1 LTFPAANPV
10 TFSIVGLY
18 LLATLVIGYISR
30 RTAGTSEQF
39 LHAGRMLPT
48 AVTSIAFLAAN
59 CGALEIVGIVAASA
73 KYGALA
79 LHFYWI
85 GAIPAM
91 VFLALFMMPIYAHS
105 RALTVPEF
113 LRFRYDHR
121 TQVLNAVSLA
131 VMMGFISG
139 ISLYAIA
146 SVMRV
151 FLGWSFPQ
159 TVALT
164 TLVIFVYVSLGGLKA
179 TIYNEILQLGVTVVG
194 LIPMAYLVLRQ
205 FHGINGLRTNLPDAM
220 RHAWAM
226 PFAAPDSAS
235 MDVAGVVAGLG
246 FVLSFGYWCTDFMLI
261 QRALAAREIRGS
273 INTPLFAGIA
283 KLVFPLLVVAP
294 GLAAS
299 LVLPHGPRRFDE
311 ALPAMM
317 LHYYG
322 PTMLGIGLAAILAS
336 LMSAL
341 AGNITAMS
349 TIWTHDLYR
358 GNLARDKDDAHYVMV
373 GRLATVGATC
383 FSVAAAYIAFRYN
396 TLMDYLQL
404 VFSLFNAPLFAT
416 LLLGMFTTWATPAA
430 GFWGMAIGMAISIAH
445 NFAFRFHLLHYGS
458 QMSANFYGAIVGFAS
473 CLVAMLLISPH
484 TRRKPAEELAG
495 ITYPTRLGEAV
506 RAPLTS
512 WLLAAALLAACLW
525 LNIYFR

>member
-1 LTFPAANPV
+1 MTFPAANPV
-10 TFSIVGLY
+10 TFSIVGVY
-18 LLATLVIGYISR
+18 LLATLVIGYFSR
-30 RTAGTSEQF
+30 KTAGTSAQF

-105 RALTVPEF
+105 KALTVPEF
-113 LRFRYDHR
+113 LRFRYDQR

-164 TLVIFVYVSLGGLKA
+164 TLVIFIYVSLGGLKA

-205 FHGINGLRTNLPDAM
+205 FHGIKGLRNSLPDAM
-220 RHAWAM
+220 RHTWAM
-226 PFAAPDSAS
+226 PLAAPDSAQ

-283 KLVFPLLVVAP
+283 KLVFPLLVVVP

-299 LVLPHGPRRFDE
+299 LVLPGGPRAFDE

-317 LHYYG
+317 MHYYG
-322 PTMLGIGLAAILAS
+322 PAMLGIGLAAILAS

-358 GNLARDKDDAHYVMV
+358 GNLARGKDDAHYVMV

-383 FSVAAAYIAFRYN
+383 FSVLAAYIAFRYN

-416 LLLGMFTTWATPAA
+416 LLLGMFSTWATPAA

-445 NFAFRFHLLHYGS
+445 NFAFHFHLLHYGS
-458 QMSANFYGAIVGFAS
+458 QMSANFYGAIVGFTS
-473 CLVAMLLISPH
+473 CLAAMLLISPR
-484 TRRKPAEELAG
+484 TRAKRAEELAG

-506 RAPLTS
+506 HAPLTS
-512 WLLAAALLAACLW
+512 WLLAMALLAACLW
-525 LNIYFR
+525 LNIYFH